1 MARRVVLVT
10 GSPCAGKTTYVQ
22 QHAGPD
28 DTVLDMD
35 AIAVDLG
42 SDRDWRHR
50 QVKVDRANRRMR
62 SGIWAVAN
70 SADGTSW
77 VIRCVADG
85 HQRQHLAAK
94 LKADEVLVLKPD
106 IDVVLDRAGKRPDP
120 VATQRLVRD
129 WYERYTPADSDTL
142 VS

>member
-1 MARRVVLVT
+1 VPRHVTLVT

-62 SGIWAVAN
+62 TGIWAVAT
-70 SADGTSW
+70 STTGTSW

-94 LKADEVLVLKPD
+94 LKADQVLVLKPD
-106 IDVVLDRAGKRPDP
+106 LDVVLDRASHRPDP
-120 VATQRLVRD
+120 IATQRLVRD
-129 WYERYTPADSDTL
+129 WYTRYTPADCDTL
-142 VS
+142 IA